1 MAVRISVS
9 LRNAALGAVAGVI
22 DGPSGTGKIEFYT
35 GSVAGSF
42 GSAPAGTKL
51 ATCPFGFPAFA
62 SASAGSMAANA
73 ITADDDA
80 DASGTVGCFVIR
92 DHSNNIVMDGTC
104 TATGGGG
111 DITFDSTTIT
121 LNATVAVTSLT
132 LSQPQS

>member
-1 MAVRISVS
+1 MAVRIATS
-9 LRNAALGAVAGVI
+9 LRNAALNAVTGVI
-22 DGPSGTGKIEFYT
+22 DGGSGTGKIEFYT
-35 GSVAGSF
+35 GSVPGTF
-42 GSAPAGTKL
+42 GTTPAGTKL
-51 ATCPFGFPAFA
+51 ATCPFSFPSFGSAA
-62 SASAGSMAANA
+62 SGSMTANA
-73 ITADDDA
+73 ITSDDDA

-132 LSQPQS
+132 VSQPQS